1 MRRNYVAIALC
12 MMAIA
17 VALGAFGAHGLENKL
32 NDHDMHT
39 WDKAT
44 TYWVYV
50 ALAVL
55 GVVGFI
61 QNKGGEYVE
70 NGEDVGHKILGNKG
84 RLFSGSLVLILLGA
98 VIFSGTLWLVATS
111 NLTWP
116 FLRKLGMITPI
127 GGVLMIAGFC
137 ISAYRIW
144 KMNR

>member
-1 MRRNYVAIALC
+1 MRRNYVAIALF

-61 QNKGGEYVE
+61 QNKGAEHLVDGDE
-70 NGEDVGHKILGNKG
+70 VGHKILGEKG
-84 RLFSGSLVLILLGA
+84 RFFSGSLVLILLGA
-98 VIFSGTLWLVATS
+98 ILFSGTLWLVATS

-127 GGVLMIAGFC
+127 GGVLMIAGFS
-137 ISAYRIW
+137 ITGYRIW

>member
-1 MRRNYVAIALC
+1 MRRNYVAIALF

-61 QNKGGEYVE
+61 QNKGADHLEAREEVRL
-70 NGEDVGHKILGNKG
+70 KILGEKG
-84 RLFSGSLVLILLGA
+84 RLFSGSLVLILLGT
-98 VIFSGTLWLVATS
+98 ILFSGTLWLVA
-111 NLTWP
+111 P
-116 FLRKLGMITPI
+116 
-127 GGVLMIAGFC
+127 
-137 ISAYRIW
+137 
-144 KMNR
+144 